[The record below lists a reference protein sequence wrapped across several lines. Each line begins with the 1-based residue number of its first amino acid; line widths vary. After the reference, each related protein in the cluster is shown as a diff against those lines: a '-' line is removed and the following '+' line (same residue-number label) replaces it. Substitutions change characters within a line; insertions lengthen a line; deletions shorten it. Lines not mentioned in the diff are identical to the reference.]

1 MQILK
6 LQDQL
11 REDIASNK
19 MGQAIKQLRAAI
31 KKDSHYL
38 YTLITLS
45 AEYNRIADRTLINLA
60 DHADADRELNSI
72 THRLLQLIEKLS
84 EDDIQSDIQVKETG
98 WLNPILLLAFSAEA
112 KSEIEA
118 FFRPLDFRKV
128 RFELAEAYRPEWNQT
143 ADLTIWDNRDLPY
156 CPRREDMERLKERER
171 TIIFRRLPIL
181 EACLAEMPSP
191 HFIHFGEPFFLVNE
205 YRQCVNAANS
215 FYSLY
220 ARIRETLDFI
230 NTYRV

>member
-1 MQILK
+1 MVA
-6 LQDQL
+6 
-11 REDIASNK
+11 ENK
-19 MGQAIKQLRAAI
+19 IKQVLQLLRDTLQP
-31 KKDSHYL
+31 DSNHRSIIISL
-38 YTLITLS
+38 T
-45 AEYNRIADRTLINLA
+45 AQYNRINDRTLINLTNYA
-60 DHADADRELNSI
+60 ESDRELNRISI
-72 THRLLQLIEKLS
+72 SLLQLIKKLS
-84 EDDIQSDIQVKETG
+84 DEDLKSETPIQETG
-98 WLNPILLLAFSAEA
+98 WSNPILLLTFSAEA

-128 RFELAEAYRPEWNQT
+128 RFEIAEAYRPEWNQT

-156 CPRREDMERLKERER
+156 CLKREDMERLKERER

-205 YRQCVNAANS
+205 YRRCVNAANS